1 MTLYKADF
9 LEAVGVP
16 VIKKSKGKKR
26 AVEEVEAEPERPTEG
41 GKQLPVKKPKTE
53 KQLAAL
59 ERARENRL
67 KKKEEALLQKQAE
80 EKAVEDAKKAVLEK
94 EAEIEKKKLERKE
107 KRAAKKAAGSS
118 KEGSVTSAEL
128 DKVIEEVAK
137 EENVPK
143 PKKIKKVKP
152 VSDSEPPTWFKK
164 YIEGQHIEKNELAK
178 EKKPVGV
185 VKKESKE
192 VANNA
197 WKDDF
202 TRDRVN
208 QERDNHMARMYS
220 SIFGSK
226 LAAR

>member
-16 VIKKSKGKKR
+16 VIKEKSKGKKR
-26 AVEEVEAEPERPTEG
+26 AVEEVLEERPTEG

-59 ERARENRL
+59 ERAKDARI
-67 KKKEEALLQKQAE
+67 KKKEEAKLAQEAE
-80 EKAVEDAKKAVLEK
+80 LKAVEEAQKAIVAK

-107 KRAAKKAAGSS
+107 KRAAKKAGSS
-118 KEGSVTSAEL
+118 KEGSVTSVEL
-128 DKVIEEVAK
+128 DKVIKEVEK
-137 EENVPK
+137 VEKVEKV
-143 PKKIKKVKP
+143 KKVVKN
-152 VSDSEPPTWFKK
+152 VDSSEPPEWFKK
-164 YIEGQHIEKNELAK
+164 YIRGQQVEQNNLSK
-178 EKKPVGV
+178 EKKSAIVL
-185 VKKESKE
+185 KKESNE
-192 VANNA
+192 VAVNA
-197 WKDDF
+197 WKDDL

-208 QERDNHMARMYS
+208 QERDNHMSRMYS

>member
-26 AVEEVEAEPERPTEG
+26 AVEEVLEERPSEG

-59 ERARENRL
+59 ERARENRQ
-67 KKKEEALLQKQAE
+67 KKKEEALLQKEAE
-80 EKAVEDAKKAVLEK
+80 EKAVEDAKKAVQEK
-94 EAEIEKKKLERKE
+94 EAEIEKKKLERKQ
-107 KRAAKKAAGSS
+107 KRAAKKAGNS
-118 KEGSVTSAEL
+118 KEGSVTSTEL
-128 DKVIEEVAK
+128 DKVIEEVTK
-137 EENVPK
+137 VEKVDK
-143 PKKIKKVKP
+143 PKVAKVKKVKD
-152 VSDSEPPTWFKK
+152 DSEPPSWFKK
-164 YIEGQHIEKNELAK
+164 YIEGQHIEKNELSK
-178 EKKPVGV
+178 EKKPAAI

-192 VANNA
+192 VAQNA